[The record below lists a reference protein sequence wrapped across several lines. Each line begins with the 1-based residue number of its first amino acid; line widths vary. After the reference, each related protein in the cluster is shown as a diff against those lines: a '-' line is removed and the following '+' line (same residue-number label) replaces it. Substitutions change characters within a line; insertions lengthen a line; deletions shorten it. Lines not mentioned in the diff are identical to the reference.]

1 MVNVL
6 IIDDDKVM
14 CDWIATAV
22 DRTGQKSTC
31 VHTLSEGLKKAQA
44 ESFAVIFLEAHM
56 SDGSGVDIIQK
67 LKGTGYAPEIIIIT
81 GFGDPDEAEL
91 AITNGAWDYI
101 EKPSSLEAIQ
111 MHLASVLEYKL
122 EKRAGKPMVAL
133 KRKDIIGSSQRL
145 DLSFELLGQAA
156 QSNVNVL
163 ITGETG
169 TGKELFA
176 KAIHFNSD
184 RASKNFVIVD
194 CTSLPETLVENL
206 LFGHARGSY
215 TGAYTSHDGLIKQA
229 DKGTL
234 FLDEIGELPLEIQK
248 SFLRVTQEHRFRPVG
263 GNQEL
268 TSDFRLVGATN
279 RNLDEMVQQG
289 KFREDLLFRLRSL
302 VIELPPLRECLEDI
316 KELVLHYTKSLC
328 QRFGIGVKEFSP
340 EFLTAVTHYKWPG
353 NVRELIQ
360 ALEKALL
367 AAKDVP
373 ILYPKHLPT
382 HIRIQVARNGVHKNL
397 LNHITPINR
406 ITPIIPITPI
416 TPLIPITPINPILQ
430 DHPSISPSVPPTLPP
445 KLKELRRIAIAES
458 EKQYFKE
465 LVSYVGGDIDEACR
479 ISGLSRSRL
488 YTLLKKY
495 RLTPP
500 L

>member
-22 DRTGQKSTC
+22 ERMGQRSAC
-31 VHTLSEGLKKAQA
+31 AHTLGEGLRKAQS
-44 ESFAVIFLEAHM
+44 ESFAVIFLDAQM
-56 SDGSGVDIIQK
+56 PDGSGLDIIPK
-67 LKGTGYAPEIIIIT
+67 IKATVSAPEIIIIT
-81 GFGDPDEAEL
+81 GFGDPDDAEL

-101 EKPSSLEAIQ
+101 EKPASLEAIKL
-111 MHLASVLEYKL
+111 HLTRVLEYKA
-122 EKRAGKPMVAL
+122 EKGTGKPLAAL

-156 QSNVNVL
+156 QSDVNVL

-176 KAIHFNSD
+176 RAIHYNSP
-184 RASKNFVIVD
+184 RADKNFVIVD
-194 CTSLPETLVENL
+194 CTSLPETLVETL
-206 LFGHARGSY
+206 LFGHTRGSF
-215 TGAYTSHDGLIKQA
+215 TGAYTSQDGLIKQA
-229 DKGTL
+229 DRGTL
-234 FLDEIGELPLEIQK
+234 FLDEIGELPMTIQK
-248 SFLRVTQEHRFRPVG
+248 SFLRVIQEHRFRPVG
-263 GNQEL
+263 GNHEV

-279 RNLDEMVQQG
+279 RNLEDMVRKGQ
-289 KFREDLLFRLRSL
+289 FREDLLFRLRSL
-302 VIELPPLRECLEDI
+302 VIELPPLRECPEDI
-316 KELVLHYTKSLC
+316 KELLFHFMKTLC
-328 QRFGIGVKEFSP
+328 DRFGIGPKGFSP
-340 EFLTAVTHYKWPG
+340 EFLNAATSYKWPG

-367 AAKDVP
+367 AAKDEP

-382 HIRIQVARNGVHKNL
+382 HIRIQVARNGVHKKSV
-397 LNHITPINR
+397 NHDKPGTS
-406 ITPIIPITPI
+406 TT
-416 TPLIPITPINPILQ
+416 
-430 DHPSISPSVPPTLPP
+430 VPPMPP
-445 KLKELRRIAIAES
+445 KLKELRVAAVSEAEQ
-458 EKQYFKE
+458 KYFKD
-465 LVSYVGGDIDEACR
+465 LVLFTDGNVDEACR

-495 RLTPP
+495 RLSPS

>member
-22 DRTGQKSTC
+22 ERMGQRSAC
-31 VHTLSEGLKKAQA
+31 VHTLGEGLRKAQS
-44 ESFAVIFLEAHM
+44 ESFAVIFLDAQM
-56 SDGSGVDIIQK
+56 PDGSGLDIIPK
-67 LKGTGYAPEIIIIT
+67 IKATVSAPEIIILT

-101 EKPSSLEAIQ
+101 EKPASLEAIKL
-111 MHLASVLEYKL
+111 HLTRVLEYK
-122 EKRAGKPMVAL
+122 AGKGIGKPLAAL
-133 KRKDIIGSSQRL
+133 KRKDIIGSSKRL

-156 QSNVNVL
+156 QSDVNVL

-176 KAIHFNSD
+176 RAIHYNSP
-184 RASKNFVIVD
+184 RADKNFVIVD
-194 CTSLPETLVENL
+194 CTSLPETLVESL
-206 LFGHARGSY
+206 LFGHARGSF
-215 TGAYTSHDGLIKQA
+215 TGAYTSRDGLIKQA
-229 DKGTL
+229 DRGTL
-234 FLDEIGELPLEIQK
+234 FLDEIGELPPAIQK

-263 GNQEL
+263 GDREV

-279 RNLDEMVQQG
+279 RNLEDMVRKGQ
-289 KFREDLLFRLRSL
+289 FREDLLFRLRSL

-316 KELVLHYTKSLC
+316 KELLYHFMKTLC
-328 QRFGIGVKEFSP
+328 DRFGIGPKGFSP
-340 EFLTAVTHYKWPG
+340 EFWNAATSYKWPG

-367 AAKDVP
+367 AAKDEP

-382 HIRIQVARNGVHKNL
+382 HIRIQVARNGVHNKPV
-397 LNHITPINR
+397 NHDKPG
-406 ITPIIPITPI
+406 
-416 TPLIPITPINPILQ
+416 
-430 DHPSISPSVPPTLPP
+430 ISTTVSQMPP
-445 KLKELRRIAIAES
+445 KLKELRMAAVSEAER
-458 EKQYFKE
+458 KYFKD
-465 LVSYVGGDIDEACR
+465 LVSFTGGNVDEACR

-495 RLTPP
+495 RLSPP

>member
-1 MVNVL
+1 MENVL

-22 DRTGQKSTC
+22 ERMGQRSAC
-31 VHTLSEGLKKAQA
+31 AHTLGEGLRKAQS
-44 ESFAVIFLEAHM
+44 ESFAVIFLDAQM
-56 SDGSGVDIIQK
+56 PDGSGLDIIPK
-67 LKGTGYAPEIIIIT
+67 IKATVSAPEIIILT
-81 GFGDPDEAEL
+81 GFGDPDEAER

-101 EKPSSLEAIQ
+101 EKPASQEAIKL
-111 MHLASVLEYKL
+111 HLTRVLEYKA
-122 EKRAGKPMVAL
+122 EKGTGKPLAAL
-133 KRKDIIGSSQRL
+133 KRKDIIGSSKRL

-156 QSNVNVL
+156 QSDVNVL

-176 KAIHFNSD
+176 RAIHYNSP
-184 RASKNFVIVD
+184 RADKNFVIVD
-194 CTSLPETLVENL
+194 CTSLPETLVESL
-206 LFGHARGSY
+206 LFGHARGSF
-215 TGAYTSHDGLIKQA
+215 TGAYTSRDGLIKQA
-229 DKGTL
+229 DRGTL
-234 FLDEIGELPLEIQK
+234 FLDEIGELPPAIQK

-263 GNQEL
+263 GDREV

-279 RNLDEMVQQG
+279 RNLEDMVRKGQ
-289 KFREDLLFRLRSL
+289 FREDLLFRLRSL

-316 KELVLHYTKSLC
+316 KELLYHFMKTLC
-328 QRFGIGVKEFSP
+328 DRFGIGPKGFSP
-340 EFLTAVTHYKWPG
+340 EFWNAATSYKWPG

-367 AAKDVP
+367 AAKDEP

-382 HIRIQVARNGVHKNL
+382 HIRIQVARNGVHNKSV
-397 LNHITPINR
+397 NHDKPG
-406 ITPIIPITPI
+406 
-416 TPLIPITPINPILQ
+416 
-430 DHPSISPSVPPTLPP
+430 ISTTVPQMPP
-445 KLKELRRIAIAES
+445 KLKELRMAAVSEAER
-458 EKQYFKE
+458 KYFKD
-465 LVSYVGGDIDEACR
+465 LVSFTGGNVDEACR

-495 RLTPP
+495 RLSPP